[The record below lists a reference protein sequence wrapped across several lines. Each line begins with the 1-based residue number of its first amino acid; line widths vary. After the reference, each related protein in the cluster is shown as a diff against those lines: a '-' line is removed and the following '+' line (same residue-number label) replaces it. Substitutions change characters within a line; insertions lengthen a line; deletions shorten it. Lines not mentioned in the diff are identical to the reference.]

1 MDMCCFNFFFNKTLN
16 TILSKIM
23 FVARQGNDKEKKK
36 DEKQEVEE
44 KCDVGSRKARG
55 AGGEAGAPTD

>member
-1 MDMCCFNFFFNKTLN
+1 MWSFNFFFNKTLN
-16 TILSKIM
+16 TILSEIM
-23 FVARQGNDKEKKK
+23 FVTRPGYDKEKKKK

-44 KCDVGSRKARG
+44 KCDAGSRKARG

>member
-1 MDMCCFNFFFNKTLN
+1 MWSFNFFFNKTLN

-23 FVARQGNDKEKKK
+23 FVTRQGNDKEKKK

-44 KCDVGSRKARG
+44 KCDAGSRKARG
-55 AGGEAGAPTD
+55 AGDAGEAGAPTD